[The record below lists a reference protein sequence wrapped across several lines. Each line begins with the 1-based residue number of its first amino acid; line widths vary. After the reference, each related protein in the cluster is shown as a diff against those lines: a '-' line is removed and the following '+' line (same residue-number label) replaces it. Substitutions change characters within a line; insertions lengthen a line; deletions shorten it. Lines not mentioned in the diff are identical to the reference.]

1 MSLSYGQHRR
11 PPAGHF
17 HHLIAA
23 GRPLPSSLAPVKSKT
38 FDIPAPADPVVVE
51 LWPLMRLVL
60 ILTKHDND
68 RMHEMS
74 ERVTLACGSRPMS
87 VNASCHCGSPT

>member
-51 LWPLMRLVL
+51 LWPLNEAG
-60 ILTKHDND
+60 IDSDKT
-68 RMHEMS
+68 
-74 ERVTLACGSRPMS
+74 
-87 VNASCHCGSPT
+87 